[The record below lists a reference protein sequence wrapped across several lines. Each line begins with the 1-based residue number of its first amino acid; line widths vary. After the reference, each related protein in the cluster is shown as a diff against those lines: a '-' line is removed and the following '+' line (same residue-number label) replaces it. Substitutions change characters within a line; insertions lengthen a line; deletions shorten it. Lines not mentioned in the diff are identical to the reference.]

1 MSIDGQGPISVDDLV
16 EGMICPCD
24 FVDGSGLLLIAAQVE
39 ITASLIENLRTRGVL
54 ALHPR
59 RSSGVVKRTRPKRRV
74 EGRQQADLDA
84 ISTSYDAAKVQR
96 IKKQFLAGER
106 AVVQLTES
114 FNRNRGT
121 DLRDAEPHVEN
132 YINELADD
140 PDPVVANALK
150 YEADLELARR
160 CVQFSILALAIA
172 RQMDVS
178 EEETLAIG
186 SAALVHDWALF
197 NLPPDRRFPHQI
209 HDEAARLE
217 YLRHPIVAEEM
228 LQRVDGV
235 SAWVMLFV
243 TQVHELLDG
252 SGFPGGLKANA
263 LPVGSRILSIADA
276 YLTMTCPPAGSV
288 RIVPCDAIAYLI
300 SAASQSR
307 YSAAAVTGLLKVVT
321 LYPIGS
327 IVELSDLTQARVI
340 RSNGNDYG
348 YPIVETLASPFR
360 VINLKEADLFVT
372 RPVTSARRNEVR
384 LPETYTELS
393 QALSQA

>member
-39 ITASLIENLRTRGVL
+39 ITASLIENLRTRGVK

-59 RSSGVVKRTRPKRRV
+59 RSGNGVRTRPKRRV
-74 EGRQQADLDA
+74 ESRRPPIDVDA

-96 IKKQFLAGER
+96 IKKQFLAGEH
-106 AVVQLTES
+106 ALVQLTES
-114 FNRNRGT
+114 FNRNRAT
-121 DLRDAEPHVEN
+121 DLRDTEPHVEN

-160 CVQFSILALAIA
+160 CVQFSILSLAIA
-172 RQMDVS
+172 RQMEVS
-178 EEETLAIG
+178 EEEMLAIG

-197 NLPPDRRFPHQI
+197 NLPPECRFPHQI
-209 HDEAARLE
+209 DDEAARLN
-217 YLRHPIVAEEM
+217 YLRHPIDTEEM
-228 LQRVDGV
+228 LKRVDGV
-235 SAWVMLFV
+235 SAWVMLFA

-252 SGFPGGLKANA
+252 TGFPNGLKANS
-263 LPVGSRILSIADA
+263 LPAGSRILSIADA

-327 IVELSDLTQARVI
+327 IVELSDTTQARVI

-348 YPIVETLASPFR
+348 YPIVETLSRPFR
-360 VINLKEADLFVT
+360 QINLKEADLFVT
-372 RPVTSARRNEVR
+372 RPVTSTRRNEVR